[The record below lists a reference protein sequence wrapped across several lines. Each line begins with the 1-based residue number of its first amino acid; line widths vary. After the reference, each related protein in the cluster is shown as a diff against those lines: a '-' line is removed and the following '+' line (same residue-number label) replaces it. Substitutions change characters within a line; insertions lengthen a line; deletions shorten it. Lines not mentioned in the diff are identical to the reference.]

1 MPVSKSRRKKA
12 SPVRPAKTG
21 TAAVLPDRR
30 VMESFL
36 AALAGRPRD
45 EAVAEAQDVMYR
57 AWEAGS
63 ARAKIAL
70 AWKALAI
77 SPLCA
82 DAYNLLAA
90 EAKSA
95 DEAKDLYARGVEAG
109 AMALGPEG
117 FEEYAGHFWG
127 FLETRPYMRALAGLA
142 GTLQCLGDEDAAIG
156 HYREMLKLNPNDNQ
170 GIREVLAALL
180 LTRDDIAALKD
191 LLAAYQDDGSAAW
204 TYTRALLAFRDGGG
218 ADQNALNLVKD
229 AWAANEHVPGI
240 LAGKKTA
247 TPSRGDFITM
257 GGPDEAADYVH
268 AFGAGWRKV
277 EGSIAWLTGAT
288 AALPPRRRPGSA
300 A

>member
-12 SPVRPAKTG
+12 SPVRSAKTE
-21 TAAVLPDRR
+21 TVAALPDRR

-45 EAVAEAQDVMYR
+45 EAVAEAQDVMYQ

-63 ARAKIAL
+63 ARAKVAL
-70 AWKALAI
+70 ARKALAI

-82 DAYNLLAA
+82 DAYNLLADG
-90 EAKSA
+90 AKSA
-95 DEAKDLYARGVEAG
+95 EEARDLYARGVEAG
-109 AMALGPEG
+109 ALALGPEG

-142 GTLQCLGDEDAAIG
+142 GVLQRLGDEDAAIG

-170 GIREVLAALL
+170 GIRDVLAALL
-180 LTRDDIAALKD
+180 LARGDIAALKD
-191 LLAAYQDDGSAAW
+191 LLAAYQEDGSALW
-204 TYTRALLAFRDGGG
+204 IYTRALLAFREAGGS
-218 ADQNALNLVKD
+218 DQNALNLAKD
-229 AWAANEHVPGI
+229 AWAANEHVPGM

-247 TPSRGDFITM
+247 IPRLGDFITM
-257 GGPDEAADYVH
+257 GGPDEAAYYVR

-277 EGSIAWLTGAT
+277 EGAIAWLTSAT
-288 AALPPRRRPGSA
+288 AALPPKRRPGPA